1 VHQYLDQ
8 ARSIAR
14 ESLGEARRLMWA
26 LRPESLERAPL
37 PEALARLAERWS
49 QESGADASV
58 NVTGAPYSL
67 PPEIEVTLLRVGQE
81 ALSNCRKHA
90 RASQVVM
97 TLSYMKNL
105 ITLNV
110 QDDGVGFDPERVS
123 TREPG
128 PQSTGGFGLMG
139 MRERVEKLR
148 GTLMVQGAPG
158 EGSTLMVAIPASADR
173 RAANGATI
181 RSCAPVC
188 GAYSTV
194 SPTSR
199 WSARPPT
206 ASRPSP

>member
-1 VHQYLDQ
+1 MAP
-8 ARSIAR
+8 ARSLTIVLPAYN
-14 ESLGEARRLMWA
+14 EASRIGPA
-26 LRPESLERAPL
+26 LDELFSYLSAP
-37 PEALARLAERWS
+37 
-49 QESGADASV
+49 GA
-58 NVTGAPYSL
+58 TTL

-110 QDDGVGFDPERVS
+110 QDDGEGFDPEQLS

-148 GTLMVQGAPG
+148 GTLMVQSAPG
-158 EGSTLMVAIPASADR
+158 EGSTLMVAIPVSADR
-173 RAANGATI
+173 RPANDAEAVKAT
-181 RSCAPVC
+181 
-188 GAYSTV
+188 TV
-194 SPTSR
+194 R
-199 WSARPPT
+199 GEAQ
-206 ASRPSP
+206 